1 MVGRDQRGI
10 DAEVSYRN
18 ENYRCAICGYGEMCE
33 KW

>member
-10 DAEVSYRN
+10 DAEVFYRN
-18 ENYRCAICGYGEMCE
+18 ENYTCGICGYGRMYE